1 MNYSALIKELRDRRF
16 LSQTDLAKILGV
28 TYVTISRWES
38 GYFKPN
44 FSSKRKLNNLFIEEK
59 LVEVKQ

>member
-1 MNYSALIKELRDRRF
+1 MNYSALIKELRERRF

-38 GYFKPN
+38 GRFKPT
-44 FSSKRKLNNLFIEEK
+44 FSSKRKLNNLFIEERIIK
-59 LVEVKQ
+59 VKQ

>member
-1 MNYSALIKELRDRRF
+1 MNYSALIKELRNRRF

-38 GYFKPN
+38 GRFQPT
-44 FSSKRKLNNLFIEEK
+44 FSSKRKLNDLFIDEK
-59 LVEVKQ
+59 LIELRR

>member
-1 MNYSALIKELRDRRF
+1 MNYSVLIKELRDRRF

-44 FSSKRKLNNLFIEEK
+44 FSSKRKLNSLFIEEK
-59 LVEVKQ
+59 LIEVRQ

>member
-1 MNYSALIKELRDRRF
+1 MNYSALIKELRNRRF

-38 GYFKPN
+38 GRFQPT
-44 FSSKRKLNNLFIEEK
+44 FSSKRKLNDLFIDENLIE
-59 LVEVKQ
+59 LRR

>member
-16 LSQTDLAKILGV
+16 LSQADLAKILGV